1 MITDVSLVA
10 YLVRVSL
17 ALAILSLCALFLVRC
32 SRKRGGGV
40 RDGAAVELLASLP
53 VGKDVFFVV
62 RCGPDVLAFTSG
74 MAGARLMGR
83 WKYHEW
89 VHAGGSPEACR
100 HENKE

>member
-1 MITDVSLVA
+1 MVADVSLVA

-17 ALAILSLCALFLVRC
+17 ALAILSLCALCLVRC

-74 MAGARLMGR
+74 ATGSRLMGR
-83 WKYHEW
+83 WKYHDW
-89 VHAGGSPEACR
+89 VHAGDAPEACR
-100 HENKE
+100 HREEE